1 MVNRFNVVWLIL
13 FCTLHFPALS
23 LAGAERAD
31 RPELVVKDSLK
42 GDELPDYYHYRNFF
56 TIAQAVLD
64 NPSPEIRKHFFETQL
79 GLPPEKG
86 VALAVRQAV
95 ERGWAVLTSDG
106 EQSQGIEVDEDTTS
120 TTVTL
125 ARRSLHPGDFPNDE
139 AYMAEVRRREREEA
153 RRLGR
158 VLGELEASLE
168 GAGVSLVTFHAHVSG
183 EMAAS
188 SSMISSDE
196 LTADHHV
203 WQVEHS
209 FEVGR
214 HAGYRSGQGGE

>member
-1 MVNRFNVVWLIL
+1 MNRFTAVWLLL
-13 FCTLHFPALS
+13 FCTLLFPALS
-23 LAGAERAD
+23 IAGAERAD
-31 RPELVVKDSLK
+31 RPEFVVKDTLK

-56 TIAQAVLD
+56 TIAQAVFED
-64 NPSPEIRKHFFETQL
+64 PSPEIRKHFFETQL

-86 VALAVRQAV
+86 VALAIRQAV

-106 EQSQGIEVDEDTTS
+106 EQSRGIEVDEETTS
-120 TTVTL
+120 TTFTL
-125 ARRSLHPGDFPNDE
+125 ARRSLHPDDFPSDE

-158 VLGELEASLE
+158 VLGDLEATLE
-168 GAGVSLVTFHAHVSG
+168 VAGVSLATFHAHVTG

-188 SSMISSDE
+188 SSMLSSDE

-214 HAGYRSGQGGE
+214 HAGYRSGKGSE